1 MYILAEKDLHY
12 NEKKYH
18 IKDLLTSPFN
28 YNTSPFSY
36 NRTCCVITEKDS
48 VSNEILLL
56 ISRIT
61 NERTNKFF
69 YFKKDEENLL
79 SILFGIYLSTSE
91 KVVVSPT
98 TKKMFDK
105 WKEDGLFTGAYKQ
118 MLIDVSTKSPFE
130 LELNNM
136 PVVKNPT
143 SGMVAERTVPL
154 APVSEAAKPVSL
166 EETVKPTS
174 PVEKVEEKEPSLE
187 EKVAEVPQKKRRG
200 RPRKTEETVKPTSPV
215 EKLEIIRA
223 AIKEKGLEEQLSGK
237 EEQIYTAIM
246 NSCEKMITL
255 PLQLDILLTKEVS
268 IFADELFRSGK
279 LYEQIKG

>member
-174 PVEKVEEKEPSLE
+174 PVEK
-187 EKVAEVPQKKRRG
+187 
-200 RPRKTEETVKPTSPV
+200 
-215 EKLEIIRA
+215 LEIIRA